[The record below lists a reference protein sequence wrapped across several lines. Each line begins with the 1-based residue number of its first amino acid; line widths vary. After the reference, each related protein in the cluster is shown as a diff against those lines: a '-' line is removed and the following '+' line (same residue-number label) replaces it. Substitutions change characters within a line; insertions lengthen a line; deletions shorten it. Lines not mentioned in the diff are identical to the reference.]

1 MTALARWHVGP
12 WTTRGTRPG
21 ETPVPGRRRTTD
33 ELNFD
38 VVGLARILGR
48 RLSGQDELQV
58 RLWQNELRPTHT
70 RLCGVHT
77 LADADNADQ
86 LHQTAQE
93 ALAWL
98 REQAP
103 AGYEFVVTDAVEL
116 RPLLDL
122 SADVVAVDAVVQ
134 LADLPLPA
142 ARLATAHVRRNAA
155 GDWYAGDAVCNWSG
169 PHATSDEAVAAVQA
183 ARSELA
189 DQLRAAGRAD
199 LADTAARWPEVPV
212 EQDLLDR
219 AASAARCLRRNASS
233 ASTTSS

>member
-1 MTALARWHVGP
+1 MTALTRWHVGP

-48 RLSGQDELQV
+48 RLSGRDELQV

-70 RLCGVHT
+70 RRCGVHT
-77 LADADNADQ
+77 LADPANAQ
-86 LHQTAQE
+86 LLHDTAQE

-98 REQAP
+98 AERAP
-103 AGYEFVVTDAVEL
+103 AGYEFVLTDAVEL

-134 LADLPLPA
+134 LADVPLPA
-142 ARLATAHVRRNAA
+142 ARLAAAHVRRSAA
-155 GDWYAGDAVCNWSG
+155 GDWYAGDAVCTWSG
-169 PHATSDEAVAAVQA
+169 PHSTSDDAVAAVQA
-183 ARSELA
+183 ARAELA
-189 DQLRAAGRAD
+189 DQLRSAGRDD
-199 LADTAARWPEVPV
+199 LAATAVRWPAVPI
-212 EQDLLDR
+212 ESD
-219 AASAARCLRRNASS
+219 
-233 ASTTSS
+233 

>member
-1 MTALARWHVGP
+1 MTALTRWHVGP

-48 RLSGQDELQV
+48 RLSGRDELQV

-70 RLCGVHT
+70 RRCGVHT
-77 LADADNADQ
+77 LADPANAQ
-86 LHQTAQE
+86 LLHDTAQE

-98 REQAP
+98 AERAP
-103 AGYEFVVTDAVEL
+103 AGYEFVLTDAVEL

-134 LADLPLPA
+134 LADVALPA
-142 ARLATAHVRRNAA
+142 ARLAAAHVRRSAA

-169 PHATSDEAVAAVQA
+169 PHSTSDDAVAAVQA
-183 ARSELA
+183 ARAELA
-189 DQLRAAGRAD
+189 DQLRSAGRDD
-199 LADTAARWPEVPV
+199 LAATAVRWPAVPI
-212 EQDLLDR
+212 ESD
-219 AASAARCLRRNASS
+219 
-233 ASTTSS
+233 

>member
-1 MTALARWHVGP
+1 MTALTRWHVGP

-48 RLSGQDELQV
+48 RLSGRDELQV

-70 RLCGVHT
+70 RQCGVHT
-77 LADADNADQ
+77 LADPENAQ
-86 LHQTAQE
+86 LLHDTAQE

-98 REQAP
+98 GERAP
-103 AGYEFVVTDAVEL
+103 AGYEFVLTDAVEL

-122 SADVVAVDAVVQ
+122 TAEVVAVEAVVQ
-134 LADLPLPA
+134 LADVPLPA
-142 ARLATAHVRRNAA
+142 ARLATAHVRRSST

-169 PHATSDEAVAAVQA
+169 PHPTADEALAAVRQA
-183 ARSELA
+183 RTELVE
-189 DQLRAAGRAD
+189 QLRAADRDD
-199 LADTAARWPEVPV
+199 LAATADRWPAVAV
-212 EQDLLDR
+212 ESD
-219 AASAARCLRRNASS
+219 
-233 ASTTSS
+233 